1 MWIVV
6 SAVYSLK
13 RSVYSME
20 REERCKQTTD
30 MTEEEADCLLQ
41 TVKGVRFIAPVSTRG
56 IDECVCTSYENCVS
70 NGVDVRPRCGCQ
82 DFSEDGN
89 VFCYVVGYCQE
100 EQKSNTF
107 PGARYRSCTGPPP
120 PPPSLNSCTDPLY
133 TNQWHLSVINAEHA
147 WNFTRGVSSSVVVI
161 DDGVQYAHPDL
172 HVDTTRSFGWNVQ
185 TGAMIKSADY
195 SLSVHGTASAGV
207 STARRDNGIGG
218 CGVAPDSKLVA
229 VRLLNSAETSGDPY
243 IADDIFVKTLQAF
256 HGDEKTVLSNSWGP
270 PDDGR
275 VDGPGLRRWYNR
287 VDIALTEFGSR
298 GRGGK
303 GGVVVFA
310 AGNGGGFDNANDD
323 GFVSHPY
330 TIAVGAVGD
339 DGQMAS
345 YSEPGACIDVVAP
358 SDGGWRGVTTT
369 DIIGHSGY
377 SINNST
383 GSFGGTSASAPIVA
397 GVIAM
402 LLSVRPDLTL
412 RDVRSI
418 LQTTANKVDPMH
430 AGWVTNGVGISY
442 NPWYGF
448 GRVDAGAALR
458 IAHSCESLP
467 LEYTSCGS
475 EWHGSLSLSD
485 VWTLVPLNDINTA
498 FESIEQVSV
507 FIDIDHEWRGDV
519 LLSIISPMGTTS
531 ALTFHVPYAVPMRD
545 KRFVPHIYTSLAFL
559 GERSNRSGWQLEM
572 KSVGGGGMF
581 RRALLCVRGVPA
593 YLPPSQQGSV
603 KGRLAMWSVTAL
615 WFITSATILCLVT
628 ITGNTPPPSPLSS

>member
-1 MWIVV
+1 M
-6 SAVYSLK
+6 
-13 RSVYSME
+13 
-20 REERCKQTTD
+20 Q
-30 MTEEEADCLLQ
+30 
-41 TVKGVRFIAPVSTRG
+41 
-56 IDECVCTSYENCVS
+56 
-70 NGVDVRPRCGCQ
+70 
-82 DFSEDGN
+82 
-89 VFCYVVGYCQE
+89 
-100 EQKSNTF
+100 
-107 PGARYRSCTGPPP
+107 
-120 PPPSLNSCTDPLY
+120 
-133 TNQWHLSVINAEHA
+133 
-147 WNFTRGVSSSVVVI
+147 
-161 DDGVQYAHPDL
+161 
-172 HVDTTRSFGWNVQ
+172 
-185 TGAMIKSADY
+185 
-195 SLSVHGTASAGV
+195 
-207 STARRDNGIGG
+207 
-218 CGVAPDSKLVA
+218 
-229 VRLLNSAETSGDPY
+229 RLLDYIHRMIPCLVSIGLPGD

-339 DGQMAS
+339 DGQRAS

-377 SINNST
+377 SIHNST
-383 GSFGGTSASAPIVA
+383 ASFGGTSASAPIVA

-402 LLSVRPDLTL
+402 LLSIRPELTL

-430 AGWVTNGVGISY
+430 GGWVVNGVGISY

-458 IAHSCESLP
+458 IAHSWESLP
-467 LEYTSCGS
+467 FEYTSCGS

-485 VWTLVPLNDINTA
+485 VWTLVSLNDINTA